1 MSGEVFVDTNIWLY
15 AVLDSPQDQEKHKK
29 ARDFLRTLY
38 VTGFKIVV
46 SAQVINELYVNLL
59 KNGIPEAKVRNVCK
73 EVMKNRFVNIEKIT
87 IEKAWNFREKYNFN
101 YWDSLIVAAAWLA
114 NCETLFSEDMQ
125 DGLIVDGQVKIL
137 NPLR

>member
-1 MSGEVFVDTNIWLY
+1 MNGEVFVDTNIWLY
-15 AVLDSPQDQEKHKK
+15 AVLDSPQERKKHKK

-59 KNGIPEAKVRNVCK
+59 KNGIPEAKVRDVCK

-87 IEKAWNFREKYNFN
+87 IEKAWNFREKYNFS